1 MNPLANVSTLP
12 ATGEG
17 ANGMANL
24 TMLMLLGV
32 AALAAGAAVSLQPV
46 RPKRGR

>member
-17 ANGMANL
+17 STGLTDL

-32 AALAAGAAVSLQPV
+32 AALAAGAALSLQPV
-46 RPKRGR
+46 RSKRTR